1 MARERARDGTVL
13 AHQETMVRLREVTL
27 FLLFFVWTWCTAPAI
42 AGGAETPDKSKLV
55 PQSTQATPSSVISVA
70 DASSLSHDGEL
81 LTDLPPNLRVPR
93 DLRQVLE
100 QALRRS
106 PTLQRQMQ
114 TLLHTQRVRM
124 SVSYGGLRGM
134 RLFQARSIVRHHQ
147 WGALVVDTT
156 LFAPADMV
164 ELFAHEMEHV
174 CEQIEGVDLRALAG
188 SRDSGVYDIGGHFE
202 TQRAINAG
210 HRVAR
215 EMLGLPVSTTN

>member
-1 MARERARDGTVL
+1 
-13 AHQETMVRLREVTL
+13 MVSLREGTL
-27 FLLFFVWTWCTAPAI
+27 RVVLFVLVFIWAWCTAPAL
-42 AGGAETPDKSKLV
+42 AGGAETPDKSTPQ
-55 PQSTQATPSSVISVA
+55 PQS
-70 DASSLSHDGEL
+70 SSLTQSDEP

-93 DLRQVLE
+93 DLRIVLV

-106 PTLQRQMQ
+106 PTFQRQMQ
-114 TLLHTQRVRM
+114 TLMHTQRVRI

-134 RLFQARSIVRHHQ
+134 RLFQAQSIVRHHQ

-174 CEQIEGVDLRALAG
+174 CEQIEGVDLRALAVV
-188 SRDSGVYDIGGHFE
+188 RDSGVYDVGGHFE

-215 EMLGLPVSTTN
+215 EMLGLPMSTTN